1 MQLTK
6 NFGYFNVMQNKGVS
20 KKINKALVNMSIHIM
35 IKAIFKDNSEYD
47 IWFITDEHAFFL
59 QRKYSWNMQN
69 SWVIIYICSIL
80 RTYTKCINNVER
92 SRVGLKHQYFNKNP
106 IDKSDVYP

>member
-47 IWFITDEHAFFL
+47 TIYNNRWARFFFTEEIFL
-59 QRKYSWNMQN
+59 KYAKFLSHNIYMQ
-69 SWVIIYICSIL
+69 
-80 RTYTKCINNVER
+80 YTKNIHKMYQQYWEIQSR
-92 SRVGLKHQYFNKNP
+92 S
-106 IDKSDVYP
+106 